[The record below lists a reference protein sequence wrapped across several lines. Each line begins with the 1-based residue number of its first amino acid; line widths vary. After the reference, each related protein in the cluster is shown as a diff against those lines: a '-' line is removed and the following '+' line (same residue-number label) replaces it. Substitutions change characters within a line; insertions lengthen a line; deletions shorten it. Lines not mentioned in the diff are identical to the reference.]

1 MSHPPTFSL
10 TPADLATEAGGRGS
24 RVDELSVLRLGGT
37 WRGLEIV
44 WSLRPQLNC
53 RRWGRLHLR
62 HREFTWGE
70 DASPSWRR
78 QEASVK
84 VEGHLGGDGLLTGGA
99 EALFMPRGS
108 YLHRGA
114 LPETLGLTWGAGT
127 RGGRREGEGGS
138 ARRGSAGRRATLTL
152 RASPRLGARGSSPPG
167 WPGLRVGGAPGG
179 RRPPPTPARVRSLRD
194 LFTPRPAAAAAAAGG
209 GGGQPLVP
217 AAAVANRRAVCK

>member
-37 WRGLEIV
+37 WRGLGIV

-84 VEGHLGGDGLLTGGA
+84 VEGHLGGDGLLPGGA

-127 RGGRREGEGGS
+127 RGGRRAGGEGGS
-138 ARRGSAGRRATLTL
+138 ARRGGAGRRATLTL

-179 RRPPPTPARVRSLRD
+179 RRPPHPGPGSQP
-194 LFTPRPAAAAAAAGG
+194 PRLVYTETSCCRRCGG
-209 GGGQPLVP
+209 RGRGQPLVP
-217 AAAVANRRAVCK
+217 AAAVANRRAACK